1 MKNDRVDAAS
11 QTAYGSAEYKRSQK
25 AYTIECAFEYFIS
38 LLVTDAFLAK
48 LLRSM
53 GADDA
58 LCGIIS
64 SFISLAMLFQLCAL
78 LVVGRIRNV
87 KKTAVTVHTAA
98 QLLFTSLYLI
108 PFLPFP
114 DEYKRPVFIA
124 CMLAAY
130 LGNYLVTSVIFK
142 WGMSFVDPARRARY
156 ASVKEMVSLASGV
169 IVSLSIGAATDAFDA
184 AGNVRGGF
192 AFTAVCMAIFSLCDL
207 ICLLLIKNEPVKEK
221 TERQP
226 LLPALKAVFSNR
238 AFIRVLLIH
247 CLFNIATY
255 ATIGFMGTYKQD
267 ELAYTIGQI
276 QIINTVGVAGRF
288 LASRPFGRFSDR
300 FTYYKG
306 IMLALVILAS
316 AFALNMFTSP
326 SARWL
331 VIAFTLLQSV
341 SCAGTSQN
349 LLNITYAYVPEKYFV
364 HATVIKSSVSGVV
377 GFCATLVSGRLLSAV
392 QANGNTFLG
401 MHVYSQQLLS
411 AISLAVTLITLVY
424 MAISSRKM
432 KTQ

>member
-1 MKNDRVDAAS
+1 MNNTVENV
-11 QTAYGSAEYKRSQK
+11 YGSAEYKRSQK
-25 AYTIECAFEYFIS
+25 AYTIECAFEYFIA
-38 LLVTDAFLAK
+38 LVVTDAFLAK

-64 SFISLAMLFQLCAL
+64 SFISLAMLFQLCSL
-78 LVVGRIRNV
+78 FVVGRITNT
-87 KKTAVTVHTAA
+87 KKTAVAVHTAA
-98 QLLFTSLYLI
+98 QLLFTALYLI

-114 DEYKRPVFIA
+114 DAYKRPVFVI

-130 LGNYLVTSVIFK
+130 FGNYLVTSVIFK

-169 IVSLSIGAATDAFDA
+169 IVSLLIGIATDAFDSH
-184 AGNVRGGF
+184 GNTKAGF
-192 AFTAVCMAIFSLCDL
+192 AFTAACMAIFSICDFV
-207 ICLLLIKNEPVKEK
+207 CLMLIKNEPVKEK
-221 TERQP
+221 TARQP
-226 LLPALKAVFSNR
+226 LIPALRYIFTDKRFL
-238 AFIRVLLIH
+238 RVLLIH

-288 LASRPFGRFSDR
+288 FASRPFGRFSDKHS
-300 FTYYKG
+300 YYKG
-306 IMLALVILAS
+306 IMLALVILS
-316 AFALNMFTSP
+316 VAFLVNMFTAP
-326 SARWL
+326 GLRWL

-377 GFCATLVSGRLLSAV
+377 GFCATLVSGRILSAV
-392 QANGNTFLG
+392 QSNGNTFLG

-424 MAISSRKM
+424 MAVSSRKM